1 MYESLLSILHKEV
14 KPALGCTGPTS
25 VSYAAS
31 VAKEVIGGKVKS
43 VKVFV
48 DRDTYKNS
56 IAVGIPGTSEMGV
69 VIAAALGALCGDSSL
84 GLEVLKNVTKED
96 ENKAIILAENNVS
109 LEINWNIDVVG
120 LYIDVWVETDLGT
133 GHAIVA
139 KTHTNVILI
148 ETNNKIIYK
157 DKDDEIKNILDETKD
172 IIASYNVKEFYEFA
186 TKVPIEELSFL
197 RESIKM
203 NKELAETGL
212 RKKSGKGFGDAFIKL
227 QKTESTFIKAKAYTA
242 AASDAR
248 MVGENLPAMSCA
260 SSGNVGITASLPLYV
275 MALENGINEDLL
287 LRALGLSFLM
297 TIYIKNHI
305 GRLSAMCACAIAA
318 SIGVGAGTVILFE
331 GSLNEVE
338 GAIKNIIGSIG
349 GVLCDG
355 AKLGCALKLSS
366 AVGVAIESAFMAMDN
381 SVIPSGDGIVCETAD
396 ETIKMLGRIAR
407 LGMVETDKVIC
418 KEIILREK
426 NNKRYN

>member
-1 MYESLLSILHKEV
+1 MYESLLSILQKEV

-31 VAKEVIGGKVKS
+31 VAKDAIGGEVKS

-56 IAVGIPGTSEMGV
+56 IAVGIPGTNEMGV
-69 VIAAALGALCGDSSL
+69 VIAAALGAICGDSNL
-84 GLEVLKNVTKED
+84 GLEVLKNVTVED
-96 ENKAIILAENNVS
+96 EKKAKILAKENVA
-109 LEINWNIDVVG
+109 LEINWDIEGVG
-120 LYIDVWVETDLGT
+120 LYIDVWVETNLGT

-148 ETNNKIIYK
+148 EANNEILYK
-157 DKDDEIKNILDETKD
+157 NQDDEIKTVLDETKD
-172 IIASYNVKEFYEFA
+172 SITNYTVKDFYDFA

-197 RESIKM
+197 KESIDL
-203 NKELAETGL
+203 NKKLAEAGL
-212 RKKSGKGFGDAFIKL
+212 EKKSGKGFGDAFLRL
-227 QKTESTFIKAKAYTA
+227 QKIDSTFLKAKAYTA

-248 MVGENLPAMSCA
+248 MAGENLPAMSCA
-260 SSGNVGITASLPLYV
+260 SSGNVGITASLPLYIT
-275 MALENGINEDLL
+275 ALENNISQDLL
-287 LRALGLSFLM
+287 LRALSLSFLL

-318 SIGVGAGTVILFE
+318 SIGVGAGTVVLFE
-331 GSLNEVE
+331 GSFHEVE

-366 AVGVAIESAFMAMDN
+366 AVGVAIESAFMSMDN
-381 SVIPSGDGIVCETAD
+381 TVIPSGDGIVCSTAD

-407 LGMVETDKVIC
+407 LGMIETDKVLC
-418 KEIILREK
+418 KEIIQREQGK
-426 NNKRYN
+426 ED

>member
-1 MYESLLSILHKEV
+1 MYEGLLSILHKEV

-31 VAKEVIGGKVKS
+31 VAKDAVGGEVKS

-69 VIAAALGALCGDSSL
+69 VIAAALGAVCGDSTL

-96 ENKAIILAENNVS
+96 EEKAKTLAEHNVS
-109 LEINWNIDVVG
+109 LEINWDIEGVG
-120 LYIDVWVETDLGT
+120 LYIDVWVDTDLGT

-148 ETNNKIIYK
+148 EANNEIKYK
-157 DKDDEIKNILDETKD
+157 VKEDEIKNILDETKD
-172 IIASYNVKEFYEFA
+172 IIAGYTVKDFYDFA
-186 TKVPIEELSFL
+186 TKMPIEELNFL
-197 RESIKM
+197 KESINM

-212 RKKSGKGFGDAFIKL
+212 EKGSGKGFGEAFLKL
-227 QKTESTFIKAKAYTA
+227 QKTQSAFFKAKAYTA

-248 MVGENLPAMSCA
+248 MAGENLPAMSCA
-260 SSGNVGITASLPLYV
+260 SSGNVGITASLPLYIV
-275 MALENGINEDLL
+275 ALENGINEDILI
-287 LRALGLSFLM
+287 RALSLSFLM

-318 SIGVGAGTVILFE
+318 SIGVGTGTVILFE
-331 GSLNEVE
+331 GSFSQVE
-338 GAIKNIIGSIG
+338 GAVKNIVGSIG

-366 AVGVAIESAFMAMDN
+366 AVGIAIESAYMALDN
-381 SVIPSGDGIVCETAD
+381 TVIASGDGIVCDTAD

-407 LGMVETDKVIC
+407 LGMIETDKVLC
-418 KEIILREK
+418 KEIIQREQ
-426 NNKRYN
+426 NSKRYN